1 MKDTYNIPNLKK
13 SFTMTDGEM
22 DKLKQKQKEIIEQ
35 INEYQSNCKHEHEV
49 IKMVQEGSTASLKV
63 LCRDCD
69 ILLRYP
75 TQEETKRYLNNEKD

>member
-1 MKDTYNIPNLKK
+1 
-13 SFTMTDGEM
+13 MTDGEM

-49 IKMVQEGSTASLKV
+49 IKMVQKGSTASLKIM
-63 LCRDCD
+63 CKDCD

-75 TQEETKRYLNNEKD
+75 TQEETKKYLNNEKD